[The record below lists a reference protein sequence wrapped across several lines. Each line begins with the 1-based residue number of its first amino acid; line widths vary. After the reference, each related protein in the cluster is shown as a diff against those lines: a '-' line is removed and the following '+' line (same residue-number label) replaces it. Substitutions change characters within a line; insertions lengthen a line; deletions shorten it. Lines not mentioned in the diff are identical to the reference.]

1 MSTWPSRSDA
11 GGDNNY
17 PESQTAYA
25 NVPTSPSPM
34 DNLHPPLR
42 SPNNNGN
49 GRSSYVSSPLNP
61 NAGPVPRSRPPSWGP
76 HAALEPQR
84 TAASSVS
91 EGIQNAAKDDK
102 DTIRNVMTGAVGS
115 GYGPYAVRHACAGNI
130 FFALV
135 VWLGLLTNSPVWH
148 PPPQN

>member
-17 PESQTAYA
+17 PDSQTAYA

-34 DNLHPPLR
+34 DNLHPPVR
-42 SPNNNGN
+42 SPGGNGN
-49 GRSSYVSSPLNP
+49 GRTSYVSSPLNP

-115 GYGPYAVRHACAGNI
+115 GYGPYA
-130 FFALV
+130 
-135 VWLGLLTNSPVWH
+135 
-148 PPPQN
+148 